1 MAGVR
6 GLEPRNAWIKTMCL
20 NQLGHTPI
28 NLSNI
33 ESIELAQ
40 ALFRSTANRS
50 IRGDL
55 FIPFTT

>member
-28 NLSNI
+28 NI
-33 ESIELAQ
+33 YTDELVQNQDCSA
-40 ALFRSTANRS
+40 ANRS
-50 IRGDL
+50 NKGDL
-55 FIPFTT
+55 LIPFTT